1 MENRIKELRAKHNLT
16 QEKLAKLLSVSRQTI
31 IMIEQEKFNPSLD
44 LAFKLSTVFNESIEK
59 IFMRSEPSVIEEHHQ
74 RSYR

>member
-31 IMIEQEKFNPSLD
+31 IMIEQGKFNPSLD
-44 LAFKLSTVFNESIEK
+44 LSFKLSTVFNESIEK
-59 IFMRSEPSVIEEHHQ
+59 IFIRSEPSIIEEHHK
-74 RSYR
+74 RGYR